1 MTLARKYPALI
12 AGTAIAA
19 LALTACGGSGFE
31 DDTSSPSAETSTSSD
46 AGESAAPTNLTV
58 MIGSSGDAETDA
70 VTAALEAWNAET
82 GNTAELVVASDLN
95 QQLSQGF
102 AASTPP
108 DVFYASTDLFGGYVA
123 NGALEP
129 YGDQLSNKDDFY
141 PSLVDNFSAD
151 GTFYCAPKDFSTLA
165 LIINEDAWTKAGL
178 TDADI
183 PTDWASLEK
192 AAKALTT
199 GDQVGLSFGPEYQR
213 LGVFMAQA
221 GGSLMNPDGT
231 EAVIDSPENVKAIEF
246 VQKMLKDGVLKYPS
260 AIDTGWGGE
269 AFGSGRAAMTIE
281 GNWITGALKNDY
293 PDMKY
298 KVVELPAGDAG
309 KATLQFTNCWGI
321 ASDSKAKEAS
331 VDLVEYLTTSDQ
343 QLKFSEA
350 FGPMPSVASAKDG
363 FSALY
368 PEQQAFVTSADF
380 AQGMPTLQGT
390 NDVIGDFNSQLEGL
404 ADVDAT
410 KLLQSFDENLQAII
424 DEQK

>member
-1 MTLARKYPALI
+1 MMTHLRKYPALV
-12 AGTAIAA
+12 AGTAIIA

-31 DDTSSPSAETSTSSD
+31 DPAEPTGENTSTD
-46 AGESAAPTNLTV
+46 AGEDAGPAKLTV

-70 VTAALEAWNAET
+70 VQAALDAWNNES

-108 DVFYASTDLFGGYVA
+108 DVFYASTDLLGGYAA
-123 NGALEP
+123 NGTLEP
-129 YGDQLSNKDDFY
+129 YGDKLSNKSDFY
-141 PSLVDNFSAD
+141 PSLVENFSVD

-165 LIINEDAWTKAGL
+165 LIINEDAWAEAGL
-178 TDADI
+178 SDSDI
-183 PTDWASLEK
+183 PTDWASLE
-192 AAKALTT
+192 AAARTLTT
-199 GDQVGLSFGPEYQR
+199 DDQVGLSFGPEYQR

-221 GGSLMNPDGT
+221 GGTLTNADGT
-231 EAVIDSPENVKAIEF
+231 EATVDSPENIKAIEF
-246 VQKMLKDGVLKYPS
+246 VQSMLSEGILKYPS

-293 PDMKY
+293 PDLKY

-309 KATLQFTNCWGI
+309 KGTLQFTNCWGI
-321 ASDSKAKEAS
+321 ASDSQTKDAAIS
-331 VDLVEYLTTSDQ
+331 LVEFLTETDQ

-350 FGPMPSVASAKDG
+350 FGPMPSVASAQDG
-363 FSALY
+363 FAELY

-380 AQGMPTLQGT
+380 ASGMPTYPGT
-390 NDVIGDFNSQLEGL
+390 GDVIGDFNAQLEGL
-404 ADVDAT
+404 ATANAEN
-410 KLLQSFDENLQAII
+410 LLKSFDENLQAII
-424 DEQK
+424 DEQN